1 MFLEYVGILH
11 QEERSG
17 RAYRNT
23 WTIWTAC
30 QYNSDVSSSTVYRQR
45 KLPLSVDISIYRVTL
60 ILALLNITTLF
71 SGANIHVTF

>member
-17 RAYRNT
+17 RVYRNT

-30 QYNSDVSSSTVYRQR
+30 QHNSDVSSTQFIINSRPTEENCHN
-45 KLPLSVDISIYRVTL
+45 SL
-60 ILALLNITTLF
+60 ILPSIDLILLLR
-71 SGANIHVTF
+71 S